1 MYKIAKE
8 QLPSLFAAIAGRMDL
23 YMPLRKNG
31 QVNYGI
37 WSQEAETA
45 LDALNT
51 VKSPKDFFFPQS
63 ENLYTCYREGK
74 KISITPEELAD
85 APFAI
90 FGIRGCDVKGIEVL
104 DKVFLADPV
113 DRFYE
118 ARRNHGVL
126 ISMACHE
133 PEETCFCKVFGVE
146 AQNPAGD
153 VTIWI
158 VDDTLYWRANTD
170 KGGNLT
176 ADLAAQALL
185 VPADEAGEAA
195 VEAEQASVAAIVE
208 KLPYSGIS
216 LETFKNTEM
225 LELFNS
231 PKWEEMYKACLAC
244 GTCTFIC
251 PTCQCYDI
259 RDYNTGNGIQRF
271 RCWDSCM
278 YSDFT
283 LMAHGNI
290 RNSQKERFRQRFMHK
305 LVYFPENNDGMF
317 SCVGCGRCVSKC
329 PSSLNIV
336 KVIKSLGVS
345 EDV

>member
-74 KISITPEELAD
+74 KVSITPEELAD

-113 DRFYE
+113 DKFYE

-176 ADLAAQALL
+176 ADLAAQ
-185 VPADEAGEAA
+185 
-195 VEAEQASVAAIVE
+195 
-208 KLPYSGIS
+208 
-216 LETFKNTEM
+216 
-225 LELFNS
+225 
-231 PKWEEMYKACLAC
+231 
-244 GTCTFIC
+244 
-251 PTCQCYDI
+251 
-259 RDYNTGNGIQRF
+259 
-271 RCWDSCM
+271 
-278 YSDFT
+278 
-283 LMAHGNI
+283 
-290 RNSQKERFRQRFMHK
+290 
-305 LVYFPENNDGMF
+305 MF
-317 SCVGCGRCVSKC
+317 SPICSYSPAGRLL
-329 PSSLNIV
+329 PSSR
-336 KVIKSLGVS
+336 IKSPRPASASQG
-345 EDV
+345 

>member
-1 MYKIAKE
+1 MLGKGDNVCIRLQKNSYRPYSPP
-8 QLPSLFAAIAGRMDL
+8 LPAGWI
-23 YMPLRKNG
+23 YICPCAENG

-113 DRFYE
+113 DKFYE

-153 VTIWI
+153 VTTWI
-158 VDDTLYWRANTD
+158 VDDTLYWRANTE
-170 KGGNLT
+170 KGENLT

-185 VPADEAGEAA
+185 VPAEAGRRGQA
-195 VEAEQASVAAIVE
+195 VEAEQASVAAHRGE
-208 KLPYSGIS
+208 SCP
-216 LETFKNTEM
+216 TAAFPWRPARTRMM
-225 LELFNS
+225 LEQIQL
-231 PKWEEMYKACLAC
+231 PQVG
-244 GTCTFIC
+244 GTVPALPGLRHLHLRLPHLPVLRHPGLRHRTWHPEVPLLGFLHVL
-251 PTCQCYDI
+251 
-259 RDYNTGNGIQRF
+259 RF
-271 RCWDSCM
+271 HAD
-278 YSDFT
+278 
-283 LMAHGNI
+283 GP
-290 RNSQKERFRQRFMHK
+290 RQQ
-305 LVYFPENNDGMF
+305 P
-317 SCVGCGRCVSKC
+317 
-329 PSSLNIV
+329 
-336 KVIKSLGVS
+336 
-345 EDV
+345 

>member
-8 QLPSLFAAIAGRMDL
+8 QLPSLFAAIAGKMDL
-23 YMPLRKNG
+23 YMPLKKCG

-37 WSQEAETA
+37 WSEEAEFS
-45 LDALNT
+45 LDAVNT

-63 ENLYTCYREGK
+63 ETLYTCYMEGK
-74 KISITPEELAD
+74 KISITPEELRNR
-85 APFAI
+85 PFAV
-90 FGIRGCDVKGIEVL
+90 FGIRGCDVKGIQVL

-113 DRFYE
+113 DSYYK
-118 ARRNHGVL
+118 ARRDHGVL

-133 PEETCFCKVFGVE
+133 PDVTCFCKAFGVE
-146 AQNPAGD
+146 AQSPAGD
-153 VTIWI
+153 IVTWM
-158 VDDTLYWRANTD
+158 TGENLYWEPKTE
-170 KGGNLT
+170 KGERLT
-176 ADLAAQALL
+176 EELKSLLAA
-185 VPADEAGEAA
+185 AGETDEKA
-195 VEAEQASVAAIVE
+195 VEDEKAAIEAVIE
-208 KLPYSGIS
+208 KLPYSNIS
-216 LETFKNTEM
+216 LESFKNAE
-225 LELFNS
+225 LLDLFNS
-231 PKWEEMYKACLAC
+231 PKWDELYKTCLGC

-259 RDYNTGNGIQRF
+259 KDYNTGKGVQRF

-290 RNSQKERFRQRFMHK
+290 RKTQKERFRQRFMHK

-317 SCVGCGRCVSKC
+317 SCVGCGRCVNKC
-329 PSSLNIV
+329 PANLNIL

-345 EDV
+345 ENV

>member
-1 MYKIAKE
+1 MYKIANE

-37 WSQEAETA
+37 WSREEETA

-113 DRFYE
+113 DKFYE

-153 VTIWI
+153 VTTWM
-158 VDDTLYWRANTD
+158 VDGTLYWRANTE
-170 KGGNLT
+170 KGGKLT
-176 ADLAAQALL
+176 EELAADGL
-185 VPADEAGEAA
+185 
-195 VEAEQASVAAIVE
+195 
-208 KLPYSGIS
+208 
-216 LETFKNTEM
+216 
-225 LELFNS
+225 
-231 PKWEEMYKACLAC
+231 LAC

>member
-1 MYKIAKE
+1 M
-8 QLPSLFAAIAGRMDL
+8 
-23 YMPLRKNG
+23 
-31 QVNYGI
+31 
-37 WSQEAETA
+37 
-45 LDALNT
+45 
-51 VKSPKDFFFPQS
+51 
-63 ENLYTCYREGK
+63 
-74 KISITPEELAD
+74 
-85 APFAI
+85 
-90 FGIRGCDVKGIEVL
+90 L

-113 DRFYE
+113 DKFYE

-153 VTIWI
+153 VTTWI

-170 KGGNLT
+170 KGENLT

-231 PKWEEMYKACLAC
+231 PKW
-244 GTCTFIC
+244 G
-251 PTCQCYDI
+251 
-259 RDYNTGNGIQRF
+259 GNVQGLSGLRHLHLYLPHLPVLRHPGLQHRKWHPEVPLLGFLHVLRF
-271 RCWDSCM
+271 HAD
-278 YSDFT
+278 
-283 LMAHGNI
+283 GP
-290 RNSQKERFRQRFMHK
+290 RQ
-305 LVYFPENNDGMF
+305 YP
-317 SCVGCGRCVSKC
+317 
-329 PSSLNIV
+329 
-336 KVIKSLGVS
+336 
-345 EDV
+345 

>member
-1 MYKIAKE
+1 MYKIANE

-37 WSQEAETA
+37 WSREEETA

-113 DRFYE
+113 DKFYE

-133 PEETCFCKVFGVE
+133 PEETCFCKVFGADCAEPV
-146 AQNPAGD
+146 AD
-153 VTIWI
+153 VAVWMTGEE
-158 VDDTLYWRANTD
+158 LYWKSLTE
-170 KGGNLT
+170 KGDALT
-176 ADLAAQALL
+176 KSAESLLAEADAE
-185 VPADEAGEAA
+185 DEKK
-195 VEAEQASVAAIVE
+195 VEEEKASIRGIVE
-208 KLPYSGIS
+208 KLPYSNLS
-216 LETFKNTEM
+216 LEGWNGEALNEK
-225 LELFNS
+225 FNS
-231 PKWEEMYKACLAC
+231 ELWEELYKPCLAC
-244 GTCTFIC
+244 GTCTFVC

-259 RDYNTGNGIQRF
+259 KDYDTGHGIKRY

-283 LMAHGNI
+283 MMAHGNN
-290 RNSQKERFRQRFMHK
+290 RTSQMQRFRQRFMHK
-305 LVYFPENNDGMF
+305 LVYFPANNDGMY
-317 SCVGCGRCVSKC
+317 SCVGCGRCVEKC
-329 PSSLNIV
+329 PASLNIV
-336 KVIKSLGVS
+336 KVIKSFQNQGG
-345 EDV
+345 DK

>member
-1 MYKIAKE
+1 M
-8 QLPSLFAAIAGRMDL
+8 
-23 YMPLRKNG
+23 
-31 QVNYGI
+31 
-37 WSQEAETA
+37 
-45 LDALNT
+45 
-51 VKSPKDFFFPQS
+51 
-63 ENLYTCYREGK
+63 C
-74 KISITPEELAD
+74 
-85 APFAI
+85 
-90 FGIRGCDVKGIEVL
+90 IRDR
-104 DKVFLADPV
+104 ADPV
-113 DRFYE
+113 DKFYE

-153 VTIWI
+153 VTTWI

-170 KGGNLT
+170 KGENLT